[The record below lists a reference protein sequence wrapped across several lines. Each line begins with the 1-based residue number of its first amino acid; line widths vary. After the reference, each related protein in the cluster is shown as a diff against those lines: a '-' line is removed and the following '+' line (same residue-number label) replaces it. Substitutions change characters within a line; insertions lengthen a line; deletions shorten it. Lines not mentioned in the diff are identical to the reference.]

1 MIINY
6 VCRASKAKKDGLSPL
21 ELSIIING
29 KRKYI
34 TLDRKVKAA
43 NFDSKKQKVK
53 GDAATNEY
61 MVVLKAKLYNQETE
75 MIKNGMEATI
85 DTFMDVYKNGFK
97 ANTITLLQLF
107 LYSRTK
113 VNTKIEMKNDTN

>member
-6 VCRASKAKKDGLSPL
+6 VCKASKAKKDGLSPL

-29 KRKYI
+29 SRKYI

-53 GDAATNEY
+53 ADAATNEY
-61 MVVLKAKLYNQETE
+61 MVALKAKLYN
-75 MIKNGMEATI
+75 
-85 DTFMDVYKNGFK
+85 
-97 ANTITLLQLF
+97 
-107 LYSRTK
+107 
-113 VNTKIEMKNDTN
+113 